1 MQFLS
6 SAESITMGIV
16 SAVERGNILI
26 LIVKEE
32 TAIIVKNVGE

>member
-1 MQFLS
+1 MDV
-6 SAESITMGIV
+6 V
-16 SAVERGNILI
+16 SAVERGGILI